1 MTIENGSTITLSLST
16 LQETFQ
22 LGHLLG
28 RSLPA
33 GSIVLLQGELGS
45 GKTTLVKAIG
55 QGLSILDEIIS
66 PTFVLVNEYGSGRVP
81 LYHFDLYR
89 LNDSHIKTL
98 IIEQYWDEAEYEPGI
113 VVIEWANRLSDR
125 PPHAMTISLSQI
137 PSLSSLP
144 ERVES
149 LPNASANSL
158 LEQTDEC
165 RTAVVTLEGD
175 YPEAM
180 TTVWSQLS
188 SLELSPTRER

>member
-55 QGLSILDEIIS
+55 QGLGMLDEIIS

-98 IIEQYWDEAEYEPGI
+98 TIEQYWDEAEYEPG
-113 VVIEWANRLSDR
+113 
-125 PPHAMTISLSQI
+125 
-137 PSLSSLP
+137 
-144 ERVES
+144 
-149 LPNASANSL
+149 
-158 LEQTDEC
+158 
-165 RTAVVTLEGD
+165 
-175 YPEAM
+175 
-180 TTVWSQLS
+180 
-188 SLELSPTRER
+188 